1 MYIHTGN
8 SRIVFQRELIG
19 IFNYNL
25 FTGHQS
31 GNNLKISEQN
41 LQWPRNS
48 RERSQSIIVTDRAVI
63 SSPISP
69 LTLAGR
75 SKNLISG
82 I

>member
-8 SRIVFQRELIG
+8 SRIVFKQELIG

-25 FTGHQS
+25 FCSEHS
-31 GNNLKISEQN
+31 ENNLKFREQN
-41 LQWPRNS
+41 LQPPKKN
-48 RERSQSIIVTDRAVI
+48 RERNQSIIVTDREVF

-75 SKNLISG
+75 SKSK
-82 I
+82 